1 MNRPETGP
9 VSPTMTAYLF
19 HADAIAE
26 VLRSEPREA
35 YLEWL
40 RSLPR
45 EEQFTSAVSIA
56 ELYRGADESNDP
68 EGHLRHIEA
77 RVLPAL
83 TVLPFDVA
91 TARTFGELKAEL
103 PEAEDLPSRELQ
115 VAATALYHGLELV
128 TSRTGRFRRV
138 PGLRVRPL
146 PRSRRSS

>member
-1 MNRPETGP
+1 
-9 VSPTMTAYLF
+9 MTAYLF

-26 VLRSEPREA
+26 VLRSEPRET

-45 EEQFTSAVSIA
+45 EEQFTSAVSVA
-56 ELYRGADESNDP
+56 ELYRGADESRDP
-68 EGHLRHIEA
+68 EGNIEHIEE

-91 TARTFGELKAEL
+91 TARTFGELTAEL
-103 PEAEDLPSRELQ
+103 PALDLTTRELQ
-115 VAATALYHGLELV
+115 VAATALYHGLEIV

-138 PGLRVRPL
+138 PGLLVRPL
-146 PRSRRSS
+146 PRSRRRG

>member
-1 MNRPETGP
+1 MVPVQGK
-9 VSPTMTAYLF
+9 VSPVMAAYLF

-26 VLRSEPREA
+26 ALRSEPREA

-45 EEQFTSAVSIA
+45 EEQFTSAVSLA
-56 ELYRGADESNDP
+56 ELYRGADESTDP
-68 EGHLRHIEA
+68 ESHVRYIEE

-91 TARTFGELKAEL
+91 VARIFGELKASL
-103 PEAEDLPSRELQ
+103 KDPENLSSLELQ
-115 VAATALYHGLELV
+115 VAATALHHGLQIV
-128 TSRTGRFRRV
+128 TSRTGRFRRI

-146 PRSRRSS
+146 PRSRRRG

>member
-1 MNRPETGP
+1 MSSI
-9 VSPTMTAYLF
+9 VTAYLF

-40 RSLPR
+40 RSVPR
-45 EEQFTSAVSIA
+45 EEQFTSAVSVA
-56 ELYRGADESNDP
+56 EVYRGADESGEADHHVRN
-68 EGHLRHIEA
+68 IEK

-91 TARTFGELKAEL
+91 VARTFGELRAAL
-103 PEAEDLPSRELQ
+103 EDAQSVSDQELQ
-115 VAATALYHGLELV
+115 VAATALYHGLEIV
-128 TSRTGRFRRV
+128 TSRTSRFRTI

-146 PRSRRSS
+146 PRSRRR

>member
-1 MNRPETGP
+1 
-9 VSPTMTAYLF
+9 MTAYLF

-26 VLRSEPREA
+26 ALRSEPREA

-45 EEQFTSAVSIA
+45 EEQFTSAVSLA
-56 ELYRGADESNDP
+56 ELYRGADESRDP
-68 EGHLRHIEA
+68 KGHVRHIEE

-91 TARTFGELKAEL
+91 VARTFGELKASL
-103 PEAEDLPSRELQ
+103 EDPQSLSSRDLQ
-115 VAATALYHGLELV
+115 VGATALYHGLEIV
-128 TSRTGRFRRV
+128 TSRTGRFRLI

-146 PRSRRSS
+146 PRPRRPG

>member
-1 MNRPETGP
+1 
-9 VSPTMTAYLF
+9 MTAYLF

-26 VLRSEPREA
+26 ALRSEPRET

-45 EEQFTSAVSIA
+45 EEQFTSAVSVA
-56 ELYRGADESNDP
+56 ELYRGADESRDP
-68 EGHLRHIEA
+68 EGNIQHIEE

-91 TARTFGELKAEL
+91 TARAFGELVA
-103 PEAEDLPSRELQ
+103 DLPALDLTTRELQ
-115 VAATALYHGLELV
+115 VAATALYHGLEIV

-146 PRSRRSS
+146 PRSRRRGSSRP